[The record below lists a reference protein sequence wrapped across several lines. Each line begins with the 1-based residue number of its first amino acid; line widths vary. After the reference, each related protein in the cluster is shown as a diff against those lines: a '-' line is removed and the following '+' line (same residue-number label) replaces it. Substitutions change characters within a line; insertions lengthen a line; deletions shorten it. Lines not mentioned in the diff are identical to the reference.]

1 MGTVLMTMGIC
12 LIVWF
17 NWESNMWAWIL
28 FIHTGVN
35 YTADQYTKDSAF
47 VLSTLAFAP
56 LKEFPTMIGC
66 QLL

>member
-1 MGTVLMTMGIC
+1 
-12 LIVWF
+12 
-17 NWESNMWAWIL
+17 MWAWVL